1 MAIRVAIN
9 GFGRIGRS
17 FFKVALK
24 RPEIEI
30 VAVNDLGDVDNLA
43 YLLKY
48 DSVYGQEGLDIK
60 IEKASEV
67 GGQTRPSFVEQNLG
81 GQSFLI
87 VNGKKVYFVQQ
98 KDPAMLPWKDL
109 DIDVAVESTGFFES
123 YEGASA
129 HIKAGAKRV
138 VITAPAKD
146 PSTSSGQAKV
156 EGKTVLIGVN
166 ENEFADCLVTSNGS
180 CTTNSSSPV
189 VQIMHETVGIKKAF
203 LSTVHGYTATQKLV
217 DSPDA
222 KDWRR
227 GRAGAVNIVPSST
240 GAAISVTEA
249 VKSLKGLFD
258 GIAIRVPTP
267 TGSLADITF
276 VAGRPTSVEEINN
289 IFKKAAEDPRW
300 RPVLG
305 VIDEPIVSSDIV
317 GSEKASIVDLT
328 LTKVIDG
335 DLVKVMAWYDNERGY
350 CYALTEHVIR
360 AGRLIK

>member
-1 MAIRVAIN
+1 MIRVAIN

-30 VAVNDLGDVDNLA
+30 VAINDLGDVDNLA

-48 DSVYGQEGLDIK
+48 DSVYGREGLDIK
-60 IEKASEV
+60 TEKSDS
-67 GGQTRPSFVEQNLG
+67 PDK
-81 GQSFLI
+81 QSFLI
-87 VNGKKVYFVQQ
+87 VNGKKIHFVQQ
-98 KDPAMLPWKDL
+98 KDPVNLPWKDL
-109 DIDVAVESTGFFES
+109 GVDVAVESTGFFES
-123 YEGASA
+123 YEAASA
-129 HIKAGAKRV
+129 HIKAGAKRA

-146 PSTSSGQAKV
+146 NPPAGGGSAV
-156 EGKTVLIGVN
+156 AGKTILIGVN
-166 ENEFADCLVTSNGS
+166 ENEFANCEVSSNGS

-189 VQIMHETVGIKKAF
+189 VQIMYETIGIKKAM

-227 GRAGAVNIVPSST
+227 GRAGAVNIVPSTT

-249 VKSLKGLFD
+249 VTALKGKFD

-276 VAGRPTSVEEINN
+276 LAGRPTSVEEIND
-289 IFKKAAEDPRW
+289 IFRKAAEDPRW
-300 RPVLG
+300 KPVLG
-305 VIDEPIVSSDIV
+305 IIDEPVVSTDIV
-317 GSEKASIVDLT
+317 ASEKASIVDLT

-350 CYALTEHVIR
+350 CYSLTEHVIR
-360 AGRLIK
+360 AGRLVSSK

>member
-1 MAIRVAIN
+1 MIRVAIN

-24 RPEIEI
+24 RSEIEI
-30 VAVNDLGDVDNLA
+30 AAINDLGDVDNLA

-48 DSVYGQEGLDIK
+48 DSVYGHEGLDIK
-60 IEKASEV
+60 TEKATEV
-67 GGQTRPSFVEQNLG
+67 G

-87 VNGKKVYFVQQ
+87 VNGKKVHFVQQ
-98 KDPAMLPWKDL
+98 RDPAMLPWKDL

-129 HIKAGAKRV
+129 HLKAGARRV

-146 PSTSSGQAKV
+146 KPGSTV
-156 EGKTVLIGVN
+156 EGKTILIGVN

-189 VQIMHETVGIKKAF
+189 VQIMHETIGVKKAF

-217 DSPDA
+217 DSPD

-227 GRAGAVNIVPSST
+227 GRAAAVNIVPSST

-289 IFKKAAEDPRW
+289 IFKKASEDPRW
-300 RPVLG
+300 KPVLG
-305 VIDEPIVSSDIV
+305 VIDEPVVSTDIV

-350 CYALTEHVIR
+350 CYSLTEHVIR
-360 AGRLIK
+360 AGALIS

>member
-1 MAIRVAIN
+1 MIRVAIN

-24 RPEIEI
+24 RSEIEI
-30 VAVNDLGDVDNLA
+30 VAINDLGDIDNLA

-48 DSVYGQEGLDIK
+48 DSVYGREGLDIK
-60 IEKASEV
+60 TEKATEE
-67 GGQTRPSFVEQNLG
+67 GGK
-81 GQSFLI
+81 SFLI
-87 VNGKKVYFVQQ
+87 VSGKKIAVVSQ
-98 KDPAMLPWKDL
+98 KDPVNLPWKDMN
-109 DIDVAVESTGFFES
+109 IDVAVESTGFFES
-123 YEGASA
+123 YEAAGA

-146 PSTSSGQAKV
+146 KPGSTV

-166 ENEFADCLVTSNGS
+166 EEELATCEVTSNGS
-180 CTTNSSSPV
+180 CTTNSASPV
-189 VQIMHETVGIKKAF
+189 MQIMHETIGVKKAF

-217 DSPDA
+217 DSPD

-227 GRAGAVNIVPSST
+227 GRAAAVNIVPSST

-249 VKSLKGLFD
+249 VKPLKGLFD

-276 VAGRPTSVEEINN
+276 VAGRATTVEEINN
-289 IFKKAAEDPRW
+289 IFRKAAEDPRW
-300 RPVLG
+300 KPVMG
-305 VIDEPIVSSDIV
+305 VIDEPVVSTDIV

-328 LTKVIDG
+328 LTKVVDG

-360 AGRLIK
+360 AGALIKAV